1 MNFFELLSVDTI
13 TDIAKML
20 DQKSLCRLIM
30 SSKEFKQLCDTND
43 IWKYHYLVTL
53 RSKMKITENSIHI
66 KYGDGSIFYEYIFTD
81 DDGCST
87 RCISQSS
94 PSESKILVKHY
105 YYSRYA
111 YVDRKKFKYIGI
123 YQGQDPY
130 IASLW
135 TSIRSDDNIIK
146 CGCMSHQF
154 NLIKSSGIVQSRQND
169 QCYYE
174 WKKDIKGKWKKLNEQ
189 NGLQNLCQNPSHYLL
204 ESLEMPE
211 SCKSY
216 KNYKKMIIKKLYTQ
230 CKNTKED
237 RKYITKNIKLDREME
252 RLRMRYKQLE
262 KEKKMNE
269 DSIIKS
275 RKKLDRLKDA
285 IDIA

>member
-43 IWKYHYLVTL
+43 IWKYHYLLTL

-66 KYGDGSIFYEYIFTD
+66 KYGDGRILYQYQHIDEHGNNIRF
-81 DDGCST
+81 
-87 RCISQSS
+87 ISDTPPHSRVIWLDYPVYQSQY
-94 PSESKILVKHY
+94 KY
-105 YYSRYA
+105 
-111 YVDRKKFKYIGI
+111 RKDLEYIGI
-123 YQGQDPY
+123 FQGQDPY

-135 TSIRSDDNIIK
+135 TSKRPDDYIIK

-154 NLIKSSGIVQSRQND
+154 NLIKSSGIVQPRQND
-169 QCYYE
+169 QSYDG
-174 WKKDIKGKWKKLNEQ
+174 WKQDIKGKWKKLNEQ

-204 ESLEMPE
+204 ESLEMPD

-252 RLRMRYKQLE
+252 RMRMKYKQLAD
-262 KEKKMNE
+262 EKKMNE
-269 DSIIKS
+269 KSIKNY
-275 RKKLDRLKDA
+275 KDKLNRFKDA
-285 IDIA
+285 IDVV